1 MFGRYNAI
9 QMIHDYE
16 RWPIKANIKK
26 IQSIRRIPSSV
37 HICLGALSGTKEFRF
52 IVLKPTPNLSR
63 QQTDEKNSPTV
74 SIPLN

>member
-1 MFGRYNAI
+1 MFERYNAI

-16 RWPIKANIKK
+16 RWPVNKSKHKK
-26 IQSIRRIPSSV
+26 ISV

-63 QQTDEKNSPTV
+63 QQTEEKNSPTV
-74 SIPLN
+74 SVPLN

>member
-16 RWPIKANIKK
+16 RWPINANIKK
-26 IQSIRRIPSSV
+26 FQSIRRIPSRV

-63 QQTDEKNSPTV
+63 QQTEEKNSPTV
-74 SIPLN
+74 SVPLN